1 MRRRKI
7 VLTILFPIILAV
19 FALQDCGEGYS
30 NIELPKLK
38 LSIEAD
44 ESAQIISNTSHEAV
58 IRGTSGVFLKII
70 RLDRTRIDDDSI
82 GRLVVST
89 ALSQGLELSSLE
101 GRRMVGGNITGSYVI
116 GTKGDSVIVVGGFI
130 GNRSTDGYISVF
142 HYPKEIADKAKYSM
156 ESMKYTE

>member
-1 MRRRKI
+1 MRRRKTI
-7 VLTILFPIILAV
+7 LITLFLTIVAV
-19 FALQDCGEGYS
+19 FALHDCGKGYS
-30 NIELPKLK
+30 TIELPMLK
-38 LSIEAD
+38 LSIETD

-58 IRGTSGVFLKII
+58 IRGTSGVFLRFT

-82 GRLVVST
+82 GRLIIST

-101 GRRMVGGNITGSYVI
+101 GRRMADDNITGSYVI
-116 GTKGDSVIVVGGFI
+116 GAKGDSVIVVGGFI

-142 HYPKEIADKAKYSM
+142 HYPKEIADEAKYSM